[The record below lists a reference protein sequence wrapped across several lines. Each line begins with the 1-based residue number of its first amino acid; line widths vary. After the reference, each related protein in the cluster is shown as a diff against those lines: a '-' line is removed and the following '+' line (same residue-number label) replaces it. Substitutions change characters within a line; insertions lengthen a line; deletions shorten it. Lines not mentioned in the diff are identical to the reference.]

1 MVTFGCKVNQYET
14 QSLREAWQGLGG
26 VECSNPAEA
35 DVICVNSCAITAK
48 GERDARNAVF
58 RLRREAPNARLIL
71 TGCAA
76 RLFAAYQPR
85 PGAVW
90 AAPDL
95 LVAQE
100 HKDLLLQGPW
110 NNTLPGPDF
119 CGLMPHSDTSEAL
132 PEQKEK
138 ASPLHAPLA
147 DIPPLLVP
155 LREVDQASP
164 TTPQEHAATT
174 GKTAADADAAR
185 GSDQNFPS
193 FSISTFKRARPVLK
207 VQDGCAHRCTYC
219 IVPLTRGKPRS
230 RPVGQVVDEARR
242 LLESGHV
249 EIMISGINL
258 GQYGRDAQTGD
269 FWSLLRTLDAA
280 LAPEFAGQARF
291 RISSLEPGQLDARAL
306 DILRQCR
313 MLCPHLHISL
323 QHGSRNV
330 LKRMGRGHYSP
341 AMLEDAVRELAAHWP
356 VMGLGADI
364 IAGFPGET
372 EADVQ
377 ELLALIARLPLGYA
391 HVFPY
396 SRRPGTAAERFDGQ
410 IAHAL
415 KLERAARVRQAVAL
429 RQKEFF
435 MAQMALPR
443 MLLAA
448 DISGS
453 MQNTDSSGNTRSSA
467 QTGGKKIKGVN
478 EYYAPCFLRSRA
490 TPSTSDN
497 STPTDGRSTSGSH
510 SAPTNGH
517 STPARGHF
525 APPLTGLLPV
535 RPVELTDK
543 GLIVE
548 PL

>member
-1 MVTFGCKVNQYET
+1 MSVWNFFLVTFGCKVNQYET
-14 QSLREAWQGLGG
+14 QSLREAWQSLGG
-26 VECSNPAEA
+26 VECSTPAEA
-35 DVICVNSCAITAK
+35 DVVCVNSCAITAK

-58 RLRREAPNARLIL
+58 RLRREAPDARLIL

-76 RLFAAYQPR
+76 RLFADYQPR
-85 PGAVW
+85 PGAAW

-95 LVAQE
+95 LVPQE
-100 HKDLLLQGPW
+100 HKDILLQGPW
-110 NNTLPGPDF
+110 GSDVSVPDACGQTPRAALSAFPPVRQEKTFSRPEAFSLPVPSG
-119 CGLMPHSDTSEAL
+119 E
-132 PEQKEK
+132 PEQRK
-138 ASPLHAPLA
+138 ALNA
-147 DIPPLLVP
+147 DAQV
-155 LREVDQASP
+155 
-164 TTPQEHAATT
+164 TTVME
-174 GKTAADADAAR
+174 TAAGTAT
-185 GSDQNFPS
+185 GSGFPS

-230 RPVGQVVDEARR
+230 RPVEDVVKEARR

-269 FWSLLRTLDAA
+269 FWNLLRTIDTA

-306 DILRQCR
+306 DILRGCR

-323 QHGSRNV
+323 QHGSRKV

-341 AMLEDAVRELAAHWP
+341 SMLEDAVRELSDHWP

-372 EADVQ
+372 EEDLQ
-377 ELLALIARLPLGYA
+377 ELLDLMARLPLGYA

-396 SRRPGTAAERFDGQ
+396 SRRPGTVAERFEGQ

-429 RQKEFF
+429 KQKEFLA
-435 MAQMALPR
+435 AQMALPH

-448 DISGS
+448 DTSGS
-453 MQNTDSSGNTRSSA
+453 LRNSA
-467 QTGGKKIKGVN
+467 LPGGKKIKGVN
-478 EYYAPCFLRSRA
+478 EYYAACFLRPRKA
-490 TPSTSDN
+490 APEGGVAAPSL
-497 STPTDGRSTSGSH
+497 
-510 SAPTNGH
+510 A
-517 STPARGHF
+517 
-525 APPLTGLLPV
+525 GLLPV
-535 RPVELTDK
+535 RPVELSDK

-548 PL
+548 PV

>member
-1 MVTFGCKVNQYET
+1 MSVWNFFLITFGCKVNQYET

-26 VECSNPAEA
+26 VECSSPAEA

-58 RLRREAPNARLIL
+58 RLRREAPDARLIL

-76 RLFAAYQPR
+76 RLFADYRPR
-85 PGAVW
+85 PGATW

-95 LVAQE
+95 LVPQE
-100 HKDLLLQGPW
+100 HKDMLLQGPW
-110 NNTLPGPDF
+110 GNDLPGPDSF
-119 CGLMPHSDTSEAL
+119 GQMAGAAAL
-132 PEQKEK
+132 ATRPAQHEK
-138 ASPLHAPLA
+138 TSPLSGSV
-147 DIPPLLVP
+147 PLLVP
-155 LREVDQASP
+155 FHGVEQINPPKAE
-164 TTPQEHAATT
+164 EHASSSMGTATSAA
-174 GKTAADADAAR
+174 TA
-185 GSDQNFPS
+185 SSFPS
-193 FSISTFKRARPVLK
+193 FNISTFKRARPVLK

-230 RPVGQVVDEARR
+230 RPVEQVLAEARR

-306 DILRQCR
+306 DILRHCR

-330 LKRMGRGHYSP
+330 LKKMGRGHYSP
-341 AMLEDAVRELAAHWP
+341 SMLEDAVKELSAHWP

-372 EADVQ
+372 EEDVR
-377 ELLALIARLPLGYA
+377 ELLELVARLPLGYA

-396 SRRPGTAAERFDGQ
+396 SRRPGTAAERFEGQ
-410 IAHAL
+410 IPHAL

-429 RQKEFF
+429 KQREFL

-448 DISGS
+448 DTSGS
-453 MQNTDSSGNTRSSA
+453 MRNGS

-478 EYYAPCFLRSRA
+478 EYYAACFLRPRQA
-490 TPSTSDN
+490 P
-497 STPTDGRSTSGSH
+497 PTEDVA
-510 SAPTNGH
+510 SAP
-517 STPARGHF
+517 PRA
-525 APPLTGLLPV
+525 GLLPV

-548 PL
+548 PLEP

>member
-1 MVTFGCKVNQYET
+1 MSVWNFFLVTFGCKVNQYET

-26 VECSNPAEA
+26 VECSSPAGA

-76 RLFAAYQPR
+76 RLFAEYRPR

-95 LVAQE
+95 LVPQE

-110 NNTLPGPDF
+110 SSKLPSPDS
-119 CGLMPHSDTSEAL
+119 CGLPPHTTAWAAL
-132 PEQKEK
+132 PAQEEK
-138 ASPLHAPLA
+138 FSPLPDAS
-147 DIPPLLVP
+147 PLLVP
-155 LREVDQASP
+155 LHKVEQISPPKTKEHASP
-164 TTPQEHAATT
+164 TEKAATN
-174 GKTAADADAAR
+174 AAR
-185 GSDQNFPS
+185 DSSKNFPS

-230 RPVGQVVDEARR
+230 LPVEHVVDEARR
-242 LLESGHV
+242 LLESGHE

-269 FWSLLRTLDAA
+269 FWNLLRTLDTA

-323 QHGSRNV
+323 QHGSCNV

-341 AMLEDAVRELAAHWP
+341 TMLENAVQELAAHWP

-364 IAGFPGET
+364 IAGFPGES
-372 EADVQ
+372 EEDVQ
-377 ELLALIARLPLGYA
+377 ELLALIARLPLSYA

-396 SRRPGTAAERFDGQ
+396 SRRPGTAAERFAGQ

-448 DISGS
+448 DISGG
-453 MQNTDSSGNTRSSA
+453 MQGGV

-478 EYYAPCFLRSRA
+478 EYYAPCFLRPRA
-490 TPSTSDN
+490 MPSTLDN
-497 STPTDGRSTSGSH
+497 STPTNGRSTSDNH
-510 SAPTNGH
+510 STPARGRSTLTNGH
-517 STPARGHF
+517 STPLPA
-525 APPLTGLLPV
+525 GLLPV

-548 PL
+548 LL

>member
-1 MVTFGCKVNQYET
+1 MSVWNFFLVTFGCKVNQYET

-26 VECSNPAEA
+26 VECSSPAEA

-58 RLRREAPNARLIL
+58 RLRREAPDARLIL

-76 RLFAAYQPR
+76 HLFADYRPR
-85 PGAVW
+85 PGAAW

-95 LVAQE
+95 LVPQE

-110 NNTLPGPDF
+110 SSDFAGPDSCATASATLPAQHEK
-119 CGLMPHSDTSEAL
+119 MP
-132 PEQKEK
+132 
-138 ASPLHAPLA
+138 SPSGSAPLLT
-147 DIPPLLVP
+147 PF
-155 LREVDQASP
+155 REVNR
-164 TTPQEHAATT
+164 PQKAEEHASTT
-174 GKTAADADAAR
+174 MNADTNADAAN
-185 GSDQNFPS
+185 SFPS
-193 FSISTFKRARPVLK
+193 FNISTFKRARPVLK

-230 RPVGQVVDEARR
+230 RPVEHVLAETRR

-269 FWSLLRTLDAA
+269 FWNLLRTLDTA
-280 LAPEFAGQARF
+280 LAPEFAGLARF
-291 RISSLEPGQLDARAL
+291 RISSLEPGQLDERAL
-306 DILRQCR
+306 DILRHCR

-341 AMLEDAVRELAAHWP
+341 AMLEEAVRELSAHWP
-356 VMGLGADI
+356 AMGLGADI

-372 EADVQ
+372 EKDVQ
-377 ELLALIARLPLGYA
+377 ELLELVARLPLGYA

-396 SRRPGTAAERFDGQ
+396 SRRPGTAAERFEGQ
-410 IAHAL
+410 IPHAL

-429 RQKEFF
+429 KQKEFL

-453 MQNTDSSGNTRSSA
+453 IQKA
-467 QTGGKKIKGVN
+467 PQAGGKKIKGVN
-478 EYYAPCFLRSRA
+478 EYYAACFLRPRE
-490 TPSTSDN
+490 TPSTE
-497 STPTDGRSTSGSH
+497 GGV
-510 SAPTNGH
+510 SAP
-517 STPARGHF
+517 SLA
-525 APPLTGLLPV
+525 GLLPV
-535 RPVELTDK
+535 RPVELSDK